1 MMPLLVKISIKIMKN
16 LFAINITMFCNLLL
30 NFFFAVTSPFINT
43 DLHILHI
50 KGHFL
55 NSKVRQRKMLIYI
68 LLFIIFHLFFF
79 LRKRNCK
86 EGTFWEIEDIVKQWI
101 LKEIHKEKKIRHLLS
116 INKNAKYFPKEEQKK
131 LMKGD
136 GDGPKVKSSSLFGYK
151 YSISSI
157 LPVWEI

>member
-1 MMPLLVKISIKIMKN
+1 MIHT
-16 LFAINITMFCNLLL
+16 F
-30 NFFFAVTSPFINT
+30 
-43 DLHILHI
+43 
-50 KGHFL
+50 
-55 NSKVRQRKMLIYI
+55 QRKPLRQLPHHHPPLWSQRETSQKLCLHGFVAQ
-68 LLFIIFHLFFF
+68 LLKTKATKPI
-79 LRKRNCK
+79 
-86 EGTFWEIEDIVKQWI
+86 G
-101 LKEIHKEKKIRHLLS
+101 HKEKKIRHLLS